1 MSASV
6 PTIGTR
12 RWVESLK
19 LSLRRPTIRIWD
31 AWKYD
36 KDINAGGLEEIR
48 GFTFLTVRA
57 AGSKIYRDQ
66 PEIGYHIYDSFIKGK
81 AL

>member
-1 MSASV
+1 VSGTLNGEV

-19 LSLRRPTIRIWD
+19 NTLGRPTTRVWD

-36 KDINAGGLEEIR
+36 NNINAGSIE
-48 GFTFLTVRA
+48 
-57 AGSKIYRDQ
+57 
-66 PEIGYHIYDSFIKGK
+66 
-81 AL
+81 